1 MDTRTKITLAIRQ
14 GCRDWPWLATLLLRA
29 RPVEKTGIGTVGCD
43 QRLKFYFDPEFVDAT
58 EMRDLTYL
66 VKRSVVH
73 PILRHPKRG
82 QWIITDQ
89 KTQQA
94 FALASELSAHQM
106 FSADG
111 QYIPDNANTIHSFR
125 MKDGSQLP
133 QGLCLEEY
141 FSEILKDITEDENQ
155 PEDHGPQDSGSN
167 QQSSTS
173 EDDIPQDYDDNQ
185 QSSTSEDHGP
195 QDSDGNQQSTPPDER
210 EPDPIN
216 YGNPTG
222 PQGSSQDG
230 QPREWEDVPEP
241 DQPEE
246 GVSKDE
252 LDRLVKHLSETAS
265 PEMSRVGGADFALS
279 ADGVARPKIRP
290 EQLLRQ
296 AIAKKVS
303 KFRRGSDQ
311 QTFRRPSRRSQPSDE
326 FIRPSYIKPTP
337 NVTVVV
343 DSSGSMGRD
352 DIKLGLGMVDLAIK
366 GMQLG
371 EVRVVSGDT
380 DIKNDQKR
388 ITCAAEVIA
397 KGGGGTCM
405 DRIVNNVLSDKGNQ
419 LPDLLILVT
428 DGGTDWPDKHKIPF
442 VACVTRTKEDTY
454 FWDTPPEWMPLVHVA

>member
-1 MDTRTKITLAIRQ
+1 MDARTKITLAIRQ

-43 QRLKFYFDPEFVDAT
+43 QRLKFYFDPEFVEAT

-155 PEDHGPQDSGSN
+155 PEDDSPQDSGSN
-167 QQSSTS
+167 QQSSPS
-173 EDDIPQDYDDNQ
+173 EDDSPQDPDDNPTD
-185 QSSTSEDHGP
+185 SPP
-195 QDSDGNQQSTPPDER
+195 Q
-210 EPDPIN
+210 
-216 YGNPTG
+216 

-265 PEMSRVGGADFALS
+265 YEMSRVGGADFALS
-279 ADGVARPKIRP
+279 AAGVARPKVRP

-303 KFRRGSDQ
+303 KFKRGSDQ
-311 QTFRRPSRRSQPSDE
+311 QTFRRPSRRFRPSDE

-343 DSSGSMGRD
+343 DTSASMTER
-352 DIKLGLGMVDLAIK
+352 DIKLGLGMVELAIK

-371 EVRVVSGDT
+371 SVRVVSGDT
-380 DIKNDQKR
+380 DIKNDQKN
-388 ITCAAEVIA
+388 ISSASQVIA
-397 KGGGGTCM
+397 RGGGGTCM
-405 DRIVNNVLSDKGNQ
+405 DRIVNKVLSEPENQ

-428 DGGTDWPDKHKIPF
+428 DGGTDWPAKHKTPF
-442 VACVTRTKEDTY
+442 VACVTRTKGCY
-454 FWDTPPEWMPLVHVA
+454 MLDTPPEWMPLVHVA

>member
-1 MDTRTKITLAIRQ
+1 MDARTKITLAIRQ

-82 QWIITDQ
+82 EWIITDQ

-111 QYIPDNANTIHSFR
+111 QYIPDNANTVYSFR

-133 QGLCLEEY
+133 HSLCLEEY
-141 FSEILKDITEDENQ
+141 FSEILKDIAEDEN
-155 PEDHGPQDSGSN
+155 
-167 QQSSTS
+167 TS
-173 EDDIPQDYDDNQ
+173 EDDSVGQLVGGTEGDI
-185 QSSTSEDHGP
+185 SSEDHGT
-195 QDSDGNQQSTPPDER
+195 QDSDGNPTDSPPQ
-210 EPDPIN
+210 
-216 YGNPTG
+216 

-252 LDRLVKHLSETAS
+252 LDRLVKHLSDTAS
-265 PEMSRVGGADFALS
+265 EEMSRVGGADFALS

-311 QTFRRPSRRSQPSDE
+311 QTFRRPSRRFRPSDE

-343 DSSGSMGRD
+343 DTSASMTER
-352 DIKLGLGMVDLAIK
+352 DIKLGLGMVELAIK

-371 EVRVVSGDT
+371 SVRVVSGDT
-380 DIKNDQKR
+380 DIKNDQKN
-388 ITCAAEVIA
+388 ISNASQVIA

-405 DRIVNNVLSDKGNQ
+405 DRIVNKILSEPENQ

-428 DGGTDWPDKHKIPF
+428 DGGTDWPAKHKTPF
-442 VACVTRTKEDTY
+442 VACVTRTKGC
-454 FWDTPPEWMPLVHVA
+454 FMLDTPPEWMPLVHVA

>member
-1 MDTRTKITLAIRQ
+1 MDARTKITLAIRQ

-82 QWIITDQ
+82 EWIITDQ

-141 FSEILKDITEDENQ
+141 FSEILKDMTEDENQ
-155 PEDHGPQDSGSN
+155 PDLPDDDSTEQLMNEIGEMLKN
-167 QQSSTS
+167 TG
-173 EDDIPQDYDDNQ
+173 DDTP
-185 QSSTSEDHGP
+185 SEDHGP

-210 EPDPIN
+210 EPDPVN

-265 PEMSRVGGADFALS
+265 HEMSRVGSADFALS
-279 ADGVARPKIRP
+279 AEGVARPKIRP

-303 KFRRGSDQ
+303 KFKRGSDQ
-311 QTFRRPSRRSQPSDE
+311 QTFRRPSRRFRPSDE

-380 DIKNDQKR
+380 DIKNDQKS
-388 ITCAAEVIA
+388 ITRVSDVEI
-397 KGGGGTCM
+397 KGGGGTNM
-405 DRIVNNVLSDKGNQ
+405 ARIVNKILSEQDNQ

-442 VACVTRTKEDTY
+442 VACVTRTKEDAY
-454 FWDTPPEWMPLVHVA
+454 FWQSPPEWMPFVHVA

>member
-1 MDTRTKITLAIRQ
+1 MDARTKITLAIRQ

-155 PEDHGPQDSGSN
+155 PEDDSPQDSGSN
-167 QQSSTS
+167 QQSSPS
-173 EDDIPQDYDDNQ
+173 EDDSPQDPDDNPTD
-185 QSSTSEDHGP
+185 SPP
-195 QDSDGNQQSTPPDER
+195 Q
-210 EPDPIN
+210 
-216 YGNPTG
+216 

-265 PEMSRVGGADFALS
+265 HEMSRVGGADFALS
-279 ADGVARPKIRP
+279 AAGVARPKIRP

-303 KFRRGSDQ
+303 KFKRGSDQ
-311 QTFRRPSRRSQPSDE
+311 QTFRRPSRRFRPSDE

-380 DIKNDQKR
+380 DIKNDQKS
-388 ITCAAEVIA
+388 ITRVSDVEI
-397 KGGGGTCM
+397 KGGGGTNM
-405 DRIVNNVLSDKGNQ
+405 ARIVNKILSEQDNQ
-419 LPDLLILVT
+419 QPDLLILVT

-442 VACVTRTKEDTY
+442 VACVTRTKEDAY
-454 FWDTPPEWMPLVHVA
+454 LWQSPPEWMPLVHVA